1 MSQTSILLPAMA
13 LAGWTLCVLL
23 LLPYHRLKAAWSGH
37 VTAHDFK
44 YGESSRVPPSV
55 SIPNRNLMNLLEI
68 PVLFYFVSI
77 VVFVTQLADPVAGA
91 LAWSYVGLRV
101 LHSLIHLTYNNVMH
115 RLVAYAVS
123 NGVLV
128 IIWLRVGI
136 ALVSGNSAVG
146 A

>member
-1 MSQTSILLPAMA
+1 MNQTGILLPAMA

-23 LLPYHRLKAAWSGH
+23 LLPYHRLKAARAGQ

-77 VVFVTQLADPVAGA
+77 VAFVTQPADSVVIV
-91 LAWSYVGLRV
+91 LAWAYVGLRV

-115 RLVAYAVS
+115 RLAAYATS
-123 NGVLV
+123 NGVLLA
-128 IIWLRVGI
+128 IWLRVGI
-136 ALVSGNSAVG
+136 ALV
-146 A
+146 